1 MLPIKKPLMLSL
13 TLAMLALSVTA
24 CGSNNNGNSNPSNSP
39 SANSSASPEPSAS
52 STAEP
57 KGEQEAVT
65 LNYLTWNYATMG
77 KSTDAWIKGLKD
89 KYNITINM
97 QNVPSDNYPAA
108 FKTKYA
114 ANDMPDLV
122 MTHGI
127 DRNLFMSFEKVAIK
141 PEDFVD
147 LSELPEVAD
156 FMPSVIADRKEN
168 TAGKLYYVPVTSNA
182 LGVLYNK
189 KTFTDNGVAIPKNI
203 DEFVAVAEKFKAAG
217 IPPIEAAFK
226 SLTQVQIIPF
236 IAFGQYVNTK
246 DMEIRKKLADGS
258 MKYSDIKEDMMKVLQ
273 LQQEWRD
280 KGYYQDGILG
290 TDPNVAAEQVALG
303 KTAMFITGTWQFT
316 NMKNAN
322 PEAEIGYFPLPLNA
336 AGEKTVVPTSADNGL
351 MISAHS
357 KHVDAAKLAM
367 QYYLSPEIQ
376 ALVVDDLKGIPTSSK
391 VQTNDP
397 FLKDVQ
403 DAMAAGIVQ
412 PDWLGSNG
420 YYFPSG
426 TTFNIAQNLQSL
438 VADGTTI
445 DQFLKDLDDANAKA
459 LSK

>member
-1 MLPIKKPLMLSL
+1 MQSTHKKLAISLS
-13 TLAMLALSVTA
+13 LAMLTLTAAA
-24 CGSNNNGNSNPSNSP
+24 CGNGNNDNAASESP
-39 SANSSASPEPSAS
+39 SAGAPASSAAASSPAASPE
-52 STAEP
+52 ER
-57 KGEQEAVT
+57 EAVT
-65 LNYLTWNYATMG
+65 LDYLTWNYATMG

-114 ANDMPDLV
+114 AKDLPDLV
-122 MTHGI
+122 MTHGL

-147 LSELPEVAD
+147 LSDLPEIAD

-168 TAGKLYYVPVTSNA
+168 TANKLYYVPVTSNA

-189 KTFTDNGVAIPKNI
+189 KTFSDNGVAIPTNI
-203 DEFVAVAEKFKAAG
+203 DEFTAAAEKFKAAG

-236 IAFGQYVNTK
+236 IAFGQYVNVK

-258 MKYSDIKEDMMKVLQ
+258 MKYADIKDDFTKVLS

-303 KTAMFITGTWQFT
+303 KTAMFITGTWQYT

-322 PEAEIGYFPLPLNA
+322 PSADIGYFPLPLNA
-336 AGEKTVVPTSADNGL
+336 AGEKTAVPTSADNGL
-351 MISAHS
+351 MISADS
-357 KHVDAAKLAM
+357 AHVDAAKLAM

-391 VQTNDP
+391 VQTSDP
-397 FLKDVQ
+397 FLQDVQ
-403 DAMAAGIVQ
+403 NAMNAGVVQ

-445 DQFLKDLDDANAKA
+445 DQFIGDLDAANAKA
-459 LSK
+459 LGK